1 MDGTLNRSG
10 PEALCTSSGNLR
22 IGNTTV
28 DRFWWEP
35 NNHAH
40 DPERKE
46 IVVPDDLVIVQ
57 FGNSWV
63 SPRKPPIQVV
73 GEKAILTIF
82 NEVCDVRSN
91 FGNIFIN
98 RITRKVRE
106 FLSFWLLWAMCLKS
120 LPVWSSLYCRNNIWV
135 PIIVGSVSSEVSIF
149 QSK

>member
-63 SPRKPPIQVV
+63 SPRKPLIQV
-73 GEKAILTIF
+73 GEKVNLHAAQLF
-82 NEVCDVRSN
+82 
-91 FGNIFIN
+91 
-98 RITRKVRE
+98 
-106 FLSFWLLWAMCLKS
+106 
-120 LPVWSSLYCRNNIWV
+120 
-135 PIIVGSVSSEVSIF
+135 
-149 QSK
+149 